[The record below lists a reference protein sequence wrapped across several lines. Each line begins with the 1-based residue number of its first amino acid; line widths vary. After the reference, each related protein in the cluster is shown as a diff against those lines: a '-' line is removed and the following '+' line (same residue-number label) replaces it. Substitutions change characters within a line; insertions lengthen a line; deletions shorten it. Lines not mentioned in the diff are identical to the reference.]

1 MNTKVKLM
9 FKICGPNYFLN
20 DSNLNKNVT
29 STTNVIVC
37 NLIHTVVHSLQSGD
51 SCVSK
56 PATIAGDREFPDLIL
71 KDV

>member
-56 PATIAGDREFPDLIL
+56 PATIAGEFPDLIL